1 MVLLFAST
9 FCKRSGL
16 IKAAGQTHT
25 HPSVRHT
32 LTDVV
37 SPQTLFVVQTLQL
50 YLIYIN
56 FLFSK
61 RLYSIIIS
69 TKSLKKNVT
78 T

>member
-50 YLIYIN
+50 YLIYI
-56 FLFSK
+56 
-61 RLYSIIIS
+61 YI
-69 TKSLKKNVT
+69 
-78 T
+78 